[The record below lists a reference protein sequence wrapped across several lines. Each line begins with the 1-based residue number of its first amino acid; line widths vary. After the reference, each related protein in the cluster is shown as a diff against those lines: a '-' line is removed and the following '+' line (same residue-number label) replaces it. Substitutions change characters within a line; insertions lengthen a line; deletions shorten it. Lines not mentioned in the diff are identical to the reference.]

1 MSDRGYGAI
10 DYAGVFF
17 LVLAAIWFAWAWYR
31 RAFAFTA
38 SDEEASRVVLAASES
53 KVASQ
58 SVEERSL
65 TPLGRRVMLT
75 VFVILVGSL
84 AIAPVLAVWVA
95 GNSER
100 HASRGFTYPH
110 P

>member
-17 LVLAAIWFAWAWYR
+17 LVVAAIWFAWAWYR
-31 RAFAFTA
+31 RAFAFSAT
-38 SDEEASRVVLAASES
+38 DEEASRVVLAASES

-58 SVEERSL
+58 SVEERNF

-75 VFVILVGSL
+75 VFFILVGSL
-84 AIAPVLAVWVA
+84 TIAPVLAVWFA
-95 GNSER
+95 GYSAK
-100 HASRGFTYPH
+100 HASHGYSYPH